1 MMHGPCGLDNF
12 NCSCIEDNRCTKN
25 YPMQAQDTTMVD
37 GDDHVLYRH
46 RNQGRY
52 VEKRIRGQIIRLDNR
67 WVVQR

>member
-1 MMHGPCGLDNF
+1 
-12 NCSCIEDNRCTKN
+12 
-25 YPMQAQDTTMVD
+25 MQAQDTTMVD